1 MKPDGVRDLLCRAT
15 GSEPV
20 GLRNLGNTCL
30 GSCDSSSDLCSGWG
44 AASMMRGAS
53 LMLLCSPWRMLLS
66 SLSSSFEGPKL
77 GEKRLAGLLTAF
89 VPRGDLKQISIRPIR
104 WAQGGSPWH
113 DVARVQRPA
122 CNLSRCTKA
131 LGVARCT
138 LANAGP

>member
-1 MKPDGVRDLLCRAT
+1 MTARPTRVTESLDMQGSAEPRA
-15 GSEPV
+15 PAV
-20 GLRNLGNTCL
+20 PPARPPRLARLLRNIEGLQVQSRWAYEIL
-30 GSCDSSSDLCSGWG
+30 
-44 AASMMRGAS
+44 AIRAS

-66 SLSSSFEGPKL
+66 SLSSSFE
-77 GEKRLAGLLTAF
+77 
-89 VPRGDLKQISIRPIR
+89 GDLKQISIRPIR